1 MTTRRGADSGGIGAF
16 KLTETGR
23 PSKWPKGQGFQRKRQ
38 SKAPCFDFRRRECDA
53 LWQRRRCRMQRVALI
68 VAAALG
74 GWAIT
79 TLTVATL
86 ALGAGDTR
94 DALVTLQVAPRGP
107 GQVSAVPV
115 AGGTPQE
122 CTGNRE
128 SNDCTFTYER

>member
-38 SKAPCFDFRRRECDA
+38 SSAPCFDFRRRECHA
-53 LWQRRRCRMQRVALI
+53 LWQRRRYGMQRVALI
-68 VAAALG
+68 
-74 GWAIT
+74 
-79 TLTVATL
+79 VATL

-115 AGGTPQE
+115 AGGTAQE